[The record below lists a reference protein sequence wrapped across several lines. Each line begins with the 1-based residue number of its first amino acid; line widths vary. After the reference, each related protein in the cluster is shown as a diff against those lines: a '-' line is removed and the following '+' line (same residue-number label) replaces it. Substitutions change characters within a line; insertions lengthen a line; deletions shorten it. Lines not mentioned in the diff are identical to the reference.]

1 MIDIILVAVLSLGA
15 SVLVLL
21 VGGAGLFAMSVLADI
36 RRARRR
42 RDDDEVWDAIER
54 GEDPGVK
61 R

>member
-21 VGGAGLFAMSVLADI
+21 VGGAGLFAMIVVADI

-42 RDDDEVWDAIER
+42 RDDDDVWDAIER
-54 GEDPGVK
+54 VEDPGVK

>member
-21 VGGAGLFAMSVLADI
+21 VGGAGLFAMSVFADI

-42 RDDDEVWDAIER
+42 RDDDDVWDAIDR

>member
-21 VGGAGLFAMSVLADI
+21 VGGAGLFAMSVVADV

-42 RDDDEVWDAIER
+42 RDDGEVRDAIER